1 MSVDDPQDPE
11 FSLFVPEKRKA
22 IASIKQL
29 NFRATPK
36 ELSEVSGLSINT
48 ASFWLNK
55 IAGETR
61 GALEVAADGTV
72 FYSFTPHFTNAY
84 LQRGLRK
91 TALIVGVFLFNLLYW
106 VVRMSFGFALALSL
120 LVIVLIFVAL
130 IAMAIAAIFG
140 DDSGDG
146 GFDLGG
152 FDFFDLRFLLDLFSW
167 SYSPSHTY
175 YPNSIPSVR
184 RDKYNEYV
192 QEHPKGN
199 FFLDCFS
206 FLFGDGRPNSNLQ
219 DIRWAQIA
227 RVIKAYGGV
236 VSAEQLAPFLDGDQ
250 SDSGMILN
258 ALAQFNGHPEVTRS
272 GYIVYVFPDFM
283 NDKFVPPIANVRSE
297 PYLHEDGWK
306 FSALPTHTIIV
317 VTTLAF
323 LNFAGSWW
331 LFGHIASIHMLHT
344 LAIVIDVLL
353 TYAIVFLAIPAV
365 RIVAIWV
372 LNERIRQRNNRRLHA
387 FELLNNPS
395 VAIRQEIEEAR
406 EIKVEQLSLMRQDK
420 RIIYTSE
427 KDSIEQKF
435 EEPS

>member
-29 NFRATPK
+29 KFRATPK
-36 ELSEVSGLSINT
+36 ELATASGLSINQ

-61 GALEVAADGTV
+61 GALEVAADGSV
-72 FYSFTPHFTNAY
+72 FYSFSPQFTNAY

-91 TALIVGVFLFNLLYW
+91 TALLVGVFLFNLLYW
-106 VVRMSFGFALALSL
+106 VVRMSFGVALVLSL
-120 LVIVLIFVAL
+120 LVIVLIFVVL
-130 IAMAIAAIFG
+130 ITMAIAAIFG
-140 DDSGDG
+140 DNGGDSD
-146 GFDLGG
+146 FDLGG
-152 FDFFDLRFLLDLFSW
+152 FDFFDLRFLVDLFSW

-175 YPNSIPSVR
+175 YPNSVPSVR
-184 RDKYNEYV
+184 REKYNEYFN
-192 QEHPKGN
+192 EHPKGN

-283 NDKFVPPIANVRSE
+283 SEKFVPAIAEVRSE
-297 PYLHEDGWK
+297 PYLHEDDWR
-306 FSALPTHTIIV
+306 FSALETPTIMFV
-317 VTTLAF
+317 MTLAC

-331 LFGHIASIHMLHT
+331 LFGHIATIHMLHA

-365 RIVAIWV
+365 RLVAIWV
-372 LNERIRQRNNRRLHA
+372 LNERIRQRNERRLRA
-387 FELLNNPS
+387 FESLNNPT
-395 VAIRQEIEEAR
+395 AEIRQEIEEAR
-406 EIKVEQLSLMRQDK
+406 EIKAEQLTLMREDK
-420 RIIYTSE
+420 TIIYTSE